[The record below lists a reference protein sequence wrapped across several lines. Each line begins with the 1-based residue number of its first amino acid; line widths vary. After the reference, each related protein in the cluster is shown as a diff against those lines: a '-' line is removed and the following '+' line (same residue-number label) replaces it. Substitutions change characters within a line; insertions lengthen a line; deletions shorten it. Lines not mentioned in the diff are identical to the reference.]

1 MNRGLVIGDVWATR
15 KAAGLAGRSLKLVA
29 LLTEPD
35 DDDRQRETPPAP
47 TGRVVVAVDTLDART
62 GQEVL
67 VAFGS
72 GGRNV
77 ILPGPGNRGLLCDA
91 AIALLVERGASR

>member
-1 MNRGLVIGDVWATR
+1 MNRGVVIGDVWATR

-29 LLTEPD
+29 LLAEPAD
-35 DDDRQRETPPAP
+35 DGKNQEKAPDP